1 MEKIQAKNYLSAKY
15 IAALAVALVLAIFI
29 GTQIGNGDTTAEDVA
44 SPETTISQEDS
55 AITEEEEEEEVTTDL
70 TVDTSTLAEMLT
82 FIVQEEKLA
91 HDLYVQLASTSGAVQ
106 FQNVL
111 NSESTHISLVQGLLT
126 TYNIVDPTVG
136 LAEGEFVNQDLQA
149 LYDSLL
155 ASGSIDRAGAIAA
168 GIAVEEKDIADIEVM
183 LASELPSDVV
193 SVLERLLS
201 GSQNHLA
208 AFLRG

>member
-1 MEKIQAKNYLSAKY
+1 MKKIQAKNYLSAKY

-29 GTQIGNGDTTAEDVA
+29 GTQIGNGDTTAEEVA

-55 AITEEEEEEEVTTDL
+55 AVTEEEVTTDS

-91 HDLYVQLASTSGAVQ
+91 HDLYVQLASTSGAQQ
-106 FQNVL
+106 FANIV
-111 NSESTHISLVQGLLT
+111 NSESTHISLVQGLLVS
-126 TYNIVDPTVG
+126 YNIVDPTVG

-155 ASGSIDRAGAIAA
+155 ASGSVDRAGAIAA

-183 LASELPSDVV
+183 LASELPSDVA

>member
-155 ASGSIDRAGAIAA
+155 ASGSVDRAGAIAA

>member
-29 GTQIGNGDTTAEDVA
+29 GTQIGNGDTTAEEVA

-55 AITEEEEEEEVTTDL
+55 VINEEEVTTDS

-91 HDLYVQLASTSGAVQ
+91 HDLYAQLANTSGAQQ
-106 FQNVL
+106 FANIV
-111 NSESTHISLVQGLLT
+111 NSESTHISLVQGLLVS
-126 TYNIVDPTVG
+126 YNIVDPTVG

-155 ASGSIDRAGAIAA
+155 ASGSVDRAGAIAA

-183 LASELPSDVV
+183 LASELPSDVA

>member
-1 MEKIQAKNYLSAKY
+1 MKKIQAKNYLSAKY

-55 AITEEEEEEEVTTDL
+55 VITEEEATTDS

-82 FIVQEEKLA
+82 FIFQEEKLA
-91 HDLYVQLASTSGAVQ
+91 HDLYVQLASTSGAQQ

-111 NSESTHISLVQGLLT
+111 NSESTHISLVQGLLA
-126 TYNIVDPTVG
+126 TYNVVDPTIG
-136 LAEGEFVNQDLQA
+136 LAEGEFVDQELQA

-155 ASGSIDRAGAIAA
+155 ASGSVDRAGAIAA

-183 LASELPSDVV
+183 LASELPSDVA

>member
-29 GTQIGNGDTTAEDVA
+29 GTQIGNGDTTAEEVA

-55 AITEEEEEEEVTTDL
+55 VINEEEVTTDS

-91 HDLYVQLASTSGAVQ
+91 HDLYVQLASTSGAQQ
-106 FQNVL
+106 FANIV
-111 NSESTHISLVQGLLT
+111 NSESTHISLVQGLLVS
-126 TYNIVDPTVG
+126 YNIVDPTVG
-136 LAEGEFVNQDLQA
+136 LAEGEFLDQDLQA

-155 ASGSIDRAGAIAA
+155 ASGSVDRAGAIAA

-183 LASELPSDVV
+183 LASELPSDVA

>member
-29 GTQIGNGDTTAEDVA
+29 GTQIGNGDTTAEEVA

-55 AITEEEEEEEVTTDL
+55 VINEEEVTTDS

-91 HDLYVQLASTSGAVQ
+91 HDLYVQLASTSGAQQ
-106 FQNVL
+106 FANIV
-111 NSESTHISLVQGLLT
+111 NSESTHISLVQGLLVS
-126 TYNIVDPTVG
+126 YNIVDPTVG
-136 LAEGEFVNQDLQA
+136 LAEGEFLDQDLQA

-155 ASGSIDRAGAIAA
+155 ASGSVDRAGAIAA
-168 GIAVEEKDIADIEVM
+168 GIAVEEKDIADLEAM
-183 LASELPSDVV
+183 LATDLPSDVA

-208 AFLRG
+208 AFQRG

>member
-29 GTQIGNGDTTAEDVA
+29 GTQIGNGDTTAEEVA

-55 AITEEEEEEEVTTDL
+55 AINEEEVTTDS
-70 TVDTSTLAEMLT
+70 TVDSSTLAEMLT

-91 HDLYVQLASTSGAVQ
+91 HDLYVQLASTSGAQQ
-106 FQNVL
+106 FANIV
-111 NSESTHISLVQGLLT
+111 NSESTHISLVQGLLVS
-126 TYNIVDPTVG
+126 YNIVDPTVG
-136 LAEGEFVNQDLQA
+136 LAEGEFLDQDLQA

-155 ASGSIDRAGAIAA
+155 ASGSVDRAGAIAA
-168 GIAVEEKDIADIEVM
+168 GIAVEEKDIADLEAM
-183 LASELPSDVV
+183 LASDLPSDVA

>member
-29 GTQIGNGDTTAEDVA
+29 GTQIGNGDTTAEEVA

-55 AITEEEEEEEVTTDL
+55 AINEEEVTTDS

-91 HDLYVQLASTSGAVQ
+91 HDLYVQLASTSGAQQ
-106 FQNVL
+106 FANIV
-111 NSESTHISLVQGLLT
+111 NSESTHISLVQGLLVS
-126 TYNIVDPTVG
+126 YNIVDPTVG

-155 ASGSIDRAGAIAA
+155 ASGSVDRAGAIAA

-183 LASELPSDVV
+183 LASELPSDVA

-208 AFLRG
+208 AFQRG

>member
-29 GTQIGNGDTTAEDVA
+29 GTQIGNGDTTAEEVA

-55 AITEEEEEEEVTTDL
+55 VINEEEVTTDS

-91 HDLYVQLASTSGAVQ
+91 HDLYVQLASTSGAQQ
-106 FQNVL
+106 FANIV
-111 NSESTHISLVQGLLT
+111 NSESTHISLVQGLLVS
-126 TYNIVDPTVG
+126 YNIVDPTVG

-155 ASGSIDRAGAIAA
+155 ASGSVDRAGAIAA

-183 LASELPSDVV
+183 LASELPSDVA

-208 AFLRG
+208 AFQRG

>member
-29 GTQIGNGDTTAEDVA
+29 GTQIGNGDTTVEEVA

-55 AITEEEEEEEVTTDL
+55 VINEEEVATDS

-91 HDLYVQLASTSGAVQ
+91 HDLYVQLSSTSGAQQ
-106 FQNVL
+106 FANIV
-111 NSESTHISLVQGLLT
+111 NSESTHISLVQGLLVS
-126 TYNIVDPTVG
+126 YNIVDPTVG
-136 LAEGEFVNQDLQA
+136 LAEGEFLDQDLQA

-155 ASGSIDRAGAIAA
+155 ASGSVDRAGAIAA

-183 LASELPSDVV
+183 LASELPSDVA

-201 GSQNHLA
+201 GSQNHLT

>member
-29 GTQIGNGDTTAEDVA
+29 GTQIGNGDTTAEEVA

-55 AITEEEEEEEVTTDL
+55 AINEEEVTTDS

-91 HDLYVQLASTSGAVQ
+91 HDLYVQLASTSGAQQ
-106 FQNVL
+106 FANIV

-136 LAEGEFVNQDLQA
+136 LAEGEFLDQDLQA

-155 ASGSIDRAGAIAA
+155 ASGSVDRAGAIAA

-183 LASELPSDVV
+183 LASELPSDVA

>member
-29 GTQIGNGDTTAEDVA
+29 GTQIGNGDTTAEEVA

-55 AITEEEEEEEVTTDL
+55 AINEEEVTTDS

-91 HDLYVQLASTSGAVQ
+91 HDLYVQLASTSGAQQ
-106 FQNVL
+106 FANIV
-111 NSESTHISLVQGLLT
+111 NSESTHISLVQGLLVS
-126 TYNIVDPTVG
+126 YNIVDPTVG
-136 LAEGEFVNQDLQA
+136 LAEGEFLDQDLQA

-155 ASGSIDRAGAIAA
+155 ASGSVDRAGAIAA

-183 LASELPSDVV
+183 LASDLPIDVV

>member
-29 GTQIGNGDTTAEDVA
+29 GTQIGNGDTTAEEVA

-55 AITEEEEEEEVTTDL
+55 AINEEEVTTDS
-70 TVDTSTLAEMLT
+70 TVDSSTLAEILT

-91 HDLYVQLASTSGAVQ
+91 HDLYVQLASTSGAQQ
-106 FQNVL
+106 FANIV
-111 NSESTHISLVQGLLT
+111 NSESTHISLVQGLLVS
-126 TYNIVDPTVG
+126 YNIVDPTVG

-155 ASGSIDRAGAIAA
+155 ASGSVDRAGAIAA

-183 LASELPSDVV
+183 LASDLPSDVA

>member
-29 GTQIGNGDTTAEDVA
+29 GTQIGNGDTTAEEVA

-55 AITEEEEEEEVTTDL
+55 AINEEEVTTDS
-70 TVDTSTLAEMLT
+70 TVDSSTLAEMLT

-91 HDLYVQLASTSGAVQ
+91 HDLYVQLASTSGAQQ
-106 FQNVL
+106 FANIV
-111 NSESTHISLVQGLLT
+111 NSESTHISLVQGLLVS
-126 TYNIVDPTVG
+126 YNIVDPTVG
-136 LAEGEFVNQDLQA
+136 LAEGEFLDQDLQA

-155 ASGSIDRAGAIAA
+155 TSGSVDRAGAIAA

-183 LASELPSDVV
+183 LASELPSDVA

-208 AFLRG
+208 AFQRG

>member
-29 GTQIGNGDTTAEDVA
+29 GTQIGNGDTTAEEVA

-55 AITEEEEEEEVTTDL
+55 AINEEEVTTDS
-70 TVDTSTLAEMLT
+70 TVDSSTLAEMLT

-91 HDLYVQLASTSGAVQ
+91 HDLYVQLASTSGAQQ
-106 FQNVL
+106 FANIV
-111 NSESTHISLVQGLLT
+111 NSESTHISLVQGLLVS
-126 TYNIVDPTVG
+126 YNIVDPTVG
-136 LAEGEFVNQDLQA
+136 LAEGEFLDQDLQA

-155 ASGSIDRAGAIAA
+155 ASGSVDRAGAIAA
-168 GIAVEEKDIADIEVM
+168 GIAVEEKDIADLEAM
-183 LASELPSDVV
+183 LATDLPSDVA

-208 AFLRG
+208 AFQRG

>member
-55 AITEEEEEEEVTTDL
+55 AITEEEEEVTTDS

-91 HDLYVQLASTSGAVQ
+91 HDLYVQLARTSGAVQ
-106 FQNVL
+106 FQNIL
-111 NSESTHISLVQGLLT
+111 NSESTHISLVQGLLA

-136 LAEGEFVNQDLQA
+136 LAEGEFVDQELQA

-155 ASGSIDRAGAIAA
+155 ASGSVDRAGAIAA

-183 LASELPSDVV
+183 LASELPSDVA

-208 AFLRG
+208 AFQRG

>member
-29 GTQIGNGDTTAEDVA
+29 GTQIGNGDTTAEEVA

-55 AITEEEEEEEVTTDL
+55 AINEEEVTTDS

-91 HDLYVQLASTSGAVQ
+91 HDLYVQLASTSGAQQ
-106 FQNVL
+106 FANIV

-155 ASGSIDRAGAIAA
+155 ASGSVDRAGAIAA

-183 LASELPSDVV
+183 LASELPSDVA

-208 AFLRG
+208 AFQRG

>member
-55 AITEEEEEEEVTTDL
+55 AITEEEEVTTDS

-155 ASGSIDRAGAIAA
+155 ASGSVDRAGAIAA

-183 LASELPSDVV
+183 LASDLPSDVA

>member
-55 AITEEEEEEEVTTDL
+55 AITEEEEVTTDL

-91 HDLYVQLASTSGAVQ
+91 HDLYVQLASTSGAQQ
-106 FQNVL
+106 FANIV
-111 NSESTHISLVQGLLT
+111 NSESTHISLVQGLLVS
-126 TYNIVDPTVG
+126 YNIVDPTVG
-136 LAEGEFVNQDLQA
+136 LAEGEFLDQDLQA

-155 ASGSIDRAGAIAA
+155 ASGSVDRAGAIAA

-183 LASELPSDVV
+183 LASELPSDVA

-201 GSQNHLA
+201 GSQNHLT

>member
-29 GTQIGNGDTTAEDVA
+29 GTQIGNGDTTAEEVA

-55 AITEEEEEEEVTTDL
+55 AINEEEVTTDS
-70 TVDTSTLAEMLT
+70 TVDSSTLAEMLT

-91 HDLYVQLASTSGAVQ
+91 HDLYVQLASTSGAQQ
-106 FQNVL
+106 FANIV
-111 NSESTHISLVQGLLT
+111 NSESTHISLVQGLLVS
-126 TYNIVDPTVG
+126 YNIVDPTVG

-149 LYDSLL
+149 LYDTLL
-155 ASGSIDRAGAIAA
+155 ASGSVDRAGAIAA

-183 LASELPSDVV
+183 LASDLPSDVA

>member
-1 MEKIQAKNYLSAKY
+1 MEKIQAKNFLSAKY

-55 AITEEEEEEEVTTDL
+55 AITEEEEVTTDL

-155 ASGSIDRAGAIAA
+155 ASGSVDRAGAIAA

-183 LASELPSDVV
+183 LASELPSDVA

-208 AFLRG
+208 AFQRG

>member
-1 MEKIQAKNYLSAKY
+1 MEKIQVKNYLSAKY

-29 GTQIGNGDTTAEDVA
+29 GTQIGNGDTTAEEVA
-44 SPETTISQEDS
+44 APETTVSQEESTEAQDS
-55 AITEEEEEEEVTTDL
+55 DETTADPSL
-70 TVDTSTLAEMLT
+70 NSANVDELLT

-155 ASGSIDRAGAIAA
+155 ASGSVDRAGAIAA
-168 GIAVEEKDIADIEVM
+168 AIAVEEKDIADIEVM
-183 LASELPSDVV
+183 LASDLPSDVV

-208 AFLRG
+208 AFQRG

>member
-29 GTQIGNGDTTAEDVA
+29 GTQIGNGDTTAEEVA

-55 AITEEEEEEEVTTDL
+55 VINEEEVTTDS

-91 HDLYVQLASTSGAVQ
+91 HDLYVQLASTSGAQQ
-106 FQNVL
+106 FANIV
-111 NSESTHISLVQGLLT
+111 NSESTHISLVQGLLVS
-126 TYNIVDPTVG
+126 YNIVDPTVG

-155 ASGSIDRAGAIAA
+155 ASGSVDRAGAIAA

-183 LASELPSDVV
+183 LASDLPSDVA

-208 AFLRG
+208 AFQRG

>member
-29 GTQIGNGDTTAEDVA
+29 GTQIGNGDTTAEEVA

-55 AITEEEEEEEVTTDL
+55 AINEEEIKTDS

-91 HDLYVQLASTSGAVQ
+91 HDLYVQLASTSGAQQ
-106 FQNVL
+106 FANIV

-155 ASGSIDRAGAIAA
+155 ASGSVDRAGAIAA

-183 LASELPSDVV
+183 LASELPSDVA

-208 AFLRG
+208 AFQRG

>member
-29 GTQIGNGDTTAEDVA
+29 GTQIGNGDTTAEEVA

-55 AITEEEEEEEVTTDL
+55 AVTEEEVTTDS

-91 HDLYVQLASTSGAVQ
+91 HDLYVQLASTSGAQQ
-106 FQNVL
+106 FANIV
-111 NSESTHISLVQGLLT
+111 NSESTHISLVQGLLVS
-126 TYNIVDPTVG
+126 YNIVDPTVG
-136 LAEGEFVNQDLQA
+136 LAEGEFLDQDLQA

-155 ASGSIDRAGAIAA
+155 ASGSVDRAGAIAA

-183 LASELPSDVV
+183 LASDLPSDVA

-208 AFLRG
+208 AFQRG

>member
-29 GTQIGNGDTTAEDVA
+29 GTQIGNGDTTAEEVA

-55 AITEEEEEEEVTTDL
+55 AINEEEIKTDS

-91 HDLYVQLASTSGAVQ
+91 HDLYVQLASTSGAQQ
-106 FQNVL
+106 FANIV
-111 NSESTHISLVQGLLT
+111 NSESTHISLVQGLLVS
-126 TYNIVDPTVG
+126 YNIVDPTVG

-155 ASGSIDRAGAIAA
+155 ASGSVDRAGAIAA

-183 LASELPSDVV
+183 LASDLPSDVA

-208 AFLRG
+208 AFQRG

>member
-1 MEKIQAKNYLSAKY
+1 MKKIQAKNYLSAKY

-55 AITEEEEEEEVTTDL
+55 AITEEEEVTTDS

>member
-1 MEKIQAKNYLSAKY
+1 MKKIQAKNYLSAKY

-55 AITEEEEEEEVTTDL
+55 VITEEEEEATTDS

-91 HDLYVQLASTSGAVQ
+91 HDLYVQLASTSGAQQ

-111 NSESTHISLVQGLLT
+111 NSESTHISLVQGLLA
-126 TYNIVDPTVG
+126 TYNVVDPTIG
-136 LAEGEFVNQDLQA
+136 LAEGEFVDQELQA

-155 ASGSIDRAGAIAA
+155 ASGSVDRAGAIAA

-183 LASELPSDVV
+183 LASELPSDVA

-208 AFLRG
+208 AFQRG

>member
-29 GTQIGNGDTTAEDVA
+29 GTQIGNGDTTAEEVA

-55 AITEEEEEEEVTTDL
+55 AINEEEVTTDS

-91 HDLYVQLASTSGAVQ
+91 HDLYVQLASTSGAQQ
-106 FQNVL
+106 FANIV
-111 NSESTHISLVQGLLT
+111 NSESTHISLVQGLLVS
-126 TYNIVDPTVG
+126 YNIVDPTVG

-155 ASGSIDRAGAIAA
+155 ASGSVDRAGAIAA

-183 LASELPSDVV
+183 LATDLPSDVA

-208 AFLRG
+208 AFQRG

>member
-1 MEKIQAKNYLSAKY
+1 MKKIQAKNYLSAKY

-29 GTQIGNGDTTAEDVA
+29 GTQIGNGDSTAEDVA

-55 AITEEEEEEEVTTDL
+55 VITEEEEATTDS

-91 HDLYVQLASTSGAVQ
+91 HDLYVQLASTSGAQQ

-155 ASGSIDRAGAIAA
+155 ASGSVDRAGATAA
-168 GIAVEEKDIADIEVM
+168 GIAVEEKDIADIEAM
-183 LASELPSDVV
+183 LATDLPSDVV

-208 AFLRG
+208 AFQRG

>member
-29 GTQIGNGDTTAEDVA
+29 GTQIGNGDTTAEEVA

-55 AITEEEEEEEVTTDL
+55 VINEEEVTTDS

-91 HDLYVQLASTSGAVQ
+91 HDLYVQLASTSGAQQ
-106 FQNVL
+106 FANIV
-111 NSESTHISLVQGLLT
+111 NSESTHISLVQGLLVS
-126 TYNIVDPTVG
+126 YNIVDPTVG
-136 LAEGEFVNQDLQA
+136 LAEGEFLDQDLQA

-155 ASGSIDRAGAIAA
+155 ASGSVDRAGAIAA

-183 LASELPSDVV
+183 LASDLPSDVA

>member
-55 AITEEEEEEEVTTDL
+55 VITEEEEATTDS

-91 HDLYVQLASTSGAVQ
+91 HDLYVQLASTSGAQQ
-106 FQNVL
+106 FANIV

-149 LYDSLL
+149 LYDTLL
-155 ASGSIDRAGAIAA
+155 ASGSVDRAGAIAA

-183 LASELPSDVV
+183 LASELPSDVA

-208 AFLRG
+208 AFQRG